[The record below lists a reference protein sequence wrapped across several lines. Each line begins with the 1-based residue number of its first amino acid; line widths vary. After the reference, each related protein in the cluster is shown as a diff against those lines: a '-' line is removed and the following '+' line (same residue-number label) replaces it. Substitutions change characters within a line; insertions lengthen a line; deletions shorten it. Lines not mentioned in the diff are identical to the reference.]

1 MIFTRAM
8 LVCSKD
14 FKSFL
19 SRFWSWILINLWYD
33 LKASTLV
40 RAPNPWARCVV
51 GLFLAF
57 FVIHGID
64 TVHWTVGNL
73 YLSMSSISNHPNT
86 TKIHC
91 KCPCQ
96 RSGLSDRESQA
107 KNQKEYLPWKRQ
119 KWNEKREGYRIIQL
133 HQEYAKWNVFF
144 ESRGGAVR

>member
-1 MIFTRAM
+1 MIFTWAM

-14 FKSFL
+14 FRFFF

-40 RAPNPWARCVV
+40 RAPNPWARCVCD
-51 GLFLAF
+51 LFLWHF
-57 FVIHGID
+57 LSSIE
-64 TVHWTVGNL
+64 WTVGNL

-96 RSGLSDRESQA
+96 RSGLSDHESQA
-107 KNQKEYLPWKRQ
+107 KNPSEGRSPLEKTNMKWKTRRLQ
-119 KWNEKREGYRIIQL
+119 NISAVSRWFEVES
-133 HQEYAKWNVFF
+133 VFI
-144 ESRGGAVR
+144 ESREGAVR